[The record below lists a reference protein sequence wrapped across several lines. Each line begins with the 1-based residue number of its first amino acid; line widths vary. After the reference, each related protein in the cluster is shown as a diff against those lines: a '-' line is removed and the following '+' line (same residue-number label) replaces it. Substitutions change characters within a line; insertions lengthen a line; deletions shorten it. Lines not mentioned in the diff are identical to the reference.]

1 MKRQVGMKEREGE
14 LSVEACQSSFRCLKE
29 GGAGVQRNLG
39 LEIRWG
45 PRVELC
51 RMNVCAEGPARQGRC
66 LLILCSTVCD
76 SSVQCG
82 SGDLDTTALA
92 SFCLTKE
99 VTAIC

>member
-1 MKRQVGMKEREGE
+1 MKEREGE
-14 LSVEACQSSFRCLKE
+14 LPVEACQSSFRCPKE
-29 GGAGVQRNLG
+29 CGAGVRRNLG

-51 RMNVCAEGPARQGRC
+51 RMNVCAEGPARQGQC

-82 SGDLDTTALA
+82 SGDLQPPLLLVYVLQKK
-92 SFCLTKE
+92 SLTSAKL
-99 VTAIC
+99 